1 MSHELTINENGEAD
15 VFSVKQTMWHRLGR
29 VLTEAP
35 TFEDGL
41 VAGGLDFDVEKRQ
54 AFVPNSDGD
63 FVSADG
69 HFLVTRTDN
78 NVVLGA
84 VSDQYHVLQNR
95 DAFAPLIPLL
105 DDGIAT
111 LETGGSLR
119 DGADVWMMIRYNA
132 EEINRR
138 ANGETERLFSEVLP
152 FGLITT
158 NHAGRAGVVVQDTG
172 VRVVCANT
180 LGFALSE
187 RNSRIKIVHT
197 ESVHDGLKWAADQVF
212 GRAVDRFKTTAE
224 IQTVLRAT
232 ELNAKQFTRRVLN
245 PVVPVDHLR
254 RKLAKGDA
262 TTGHTAAAIDK
273 AEAKRDRIRSL
284 WTTGTGHVGDYSA
297 WEAFNG
303 LVEALDHDAAF
314 GAFDADGN
322 EKPNRIASALN
333 GTIDR
338 AKSTVLRGLIRSAA
352 STDTPGAKALVSVV

>member
-1 MSHELTINENGEAD
+1 MSHELTSATSA
-15 VFSVKQTMWHRLGR
+15 FSVKQTMWHRLGH
-29 VLTEAP
+29 VLEEAP
-35 TFEDGL
+35 SFDDGL
-41 VAGGLDFDVEKRQ
+41 KLAEVDFEVEKRQ
-54 AFVPNSDGD
+54 AYVPGPAGFVA
-63 FVSADG
+63 ADG

-105 DDGIAT
+105 DEGLAT

-119 DGADVWMMIRYNA
+119 GGADTWMMIRYSQD
-132 EEINRR
+132 EINRR
-138 ANGETERLFSEVLP
+138 TNGETERLFSEVLP

-172 VRVVCANT
+172 IRVVCANT

-187 RNSRIKIVHT
+187 KNSRIKIVHT
-197 ESVHDGLKWAADQVF
+197 ESVHDGVKWAAEQVF
-212 GRAVDRFKTTAE
+212 GRAADRFKTTAQ
-224 IQTVLRAT
+224 IRDVLT
-232 ELNAKQFTRRVLN
+232 THELTAKQFTRLVLN

-262 TTGHTAAAIDK
+262 TTGHTLAAIEK
-273 AEAKRDRIRSL
+273 AEEKRDRIRQL
-284 WTTGTGHVGDYSA
+284 WTTGAGHSGDYSA

-303 LVEALDHDAAF
+303 LVEALDHDKAF
-314 GAFDADGN
+314 GSYDENGV
-322 EKPNRIASALN
+322 EKTNRVASAIR

-338 AKSTVLRGLIRSAA
+338 HKSTVLRGLLRDAA
-352 STDTPGAKALVSVV
+352 DTNETAKELVAVV